1 MTNATLIVDKNAAWY
16 KQFWPWFL
24 IFLPGSVVVASI
36 ITLVLAAQGA
46 DSLVSDDY
54 YKQGKLIN
62 QDLTKKEYAKK
73 IGLSGGLSIKD
84 NTLQLN
90 VSAKENSIKLPP
102 VVKMEFVH
110 PTTAAKDTSITLIQV
125 IPGNKKQ
132 AAQQNTPQSVSAY
145 YTSKKNIELVKLL
158 SQGAWY
164 VRLQPLDKNWQ
175 LNGKIKNNIKTIP
188 LYAD

>member
-1 MTNATLIVDKNAAWY
+1 MMTNSTMTIDKNKCWY

-24 IFLPGSVVVASI
+24 IFLPSSVVIASI
-36 ITLVLAAQGA
+36 ITIILAVQGA

-62 QDLTKKEYAKK
+62 KNLRKIEYAKK

-84 NTLQLN
+84 NQLQLN
-90 VSAKENSIKLPP
+90 VSVREKTINLPP
-102 VVKMEFVH
+102 VLMMSFIH
-110 PTTAAKDTSITLIQV
+110 PASADKDLSITLIESTD
-125 IPGNKKQ
+125 IN
-132 AAQQNTPQSVSAY
+132 SAEPKTITGTD
-145 YTSKKNIELVKLL
+145 YTSQKNIALVKLL

-164 VRLQPLDKNWQ
+164 VRLLPLDKTWQ

-188 LYAD
+188 LHAD